1 MAVIAVLFY
10 APLYL
15 SATMTGLRLIP
26 QAVRGA
32 AGSLGLG
39 YPDARGRSLPLLQI
53 CVHFL
58 ACSGFLTNYH
68 STIQR
73 QPTQAET
80 VRTLFDAHVTSGLST
95 YSLVFVG
102 DLQYI
107 DPSDRQAPTNR
118 TIEYVAFEIQ
128 AQVRR

>member
-10 APLYL
+10 APLYI

-26 QAVRGA
+26 QA
-32 AGSLGLG
+32 
-39 YPDARGRSLPLLQI
+39 
-53 CVHFL
+53 
-58 ACSGFLTNYH
+58 